1 MNTVVI
7 EHVALNDLPAA
18 WRAQLHV
25 ARNTRLTVR
34 IDEEAEEQVA
44 QAAPVAPTN
53 NPLFGMWQDREDT
66 RDVAAY
72 ARGLRT
78 PRFNVDGSRHEG

>member
-7 EHVALNDLPAA
+7 EHVDLNELPAA

-25 ARNTRLTVR
+25 AGNTRVTVR
-34 IDEEAEEQVA
+34 IEEEEATQT
-44 QAAPVAPTN
+44 APVALAN

-72 ARGLRT
+72 ARGLRA
-78 PRFNVDGSRHEG
+78 PRFNVDGSRHEK

>member
-7 EHVALNDLPAA
+7 EHVALNELPAA
-18 WRAQLHV
+18 WRAQLQV
-25 ARNTRLTVR
+25 AGNTRVTVR
-34 IDEEAEEQVA
+34 IEEEEATQT
-44 QAAPVAPTN
+44 APVVLAN

-78 PRFNVDGSRHEG
+78 PRFNVDGSRHEK